1 MKNEYY
7 LRRRNFRR
15 LFRLLFL
22 GVINYYFESVNLFWM
37 KNEKNGNFFYVRMI
51 ISEGIIDK

>member
-7 LRRRNFRR
+7 LRRRNFR

-22 GVINYYFESVNLFWM
+22 GVINYYFESVNLLWM
-37 KNEKNGNFFYVRMI
+37 KNEENGNFFYVRMI

>member
-7 LRRRNFRR
+7 LRRRNFR

-22 GVINYYFESVNLFWM
+22 GVINYYFESVNEKWM
-37 KNEKNGNFFYVRMI
+37 KNEENGNFFYVRMI

>member
-7 LRRRNFRR
+7 LRRRNFR